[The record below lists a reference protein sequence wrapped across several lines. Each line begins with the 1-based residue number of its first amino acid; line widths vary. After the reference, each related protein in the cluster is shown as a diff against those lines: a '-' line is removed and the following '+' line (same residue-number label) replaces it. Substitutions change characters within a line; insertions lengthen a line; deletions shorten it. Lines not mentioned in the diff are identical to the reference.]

1 MSMDAS
7 RSMAA
12 VVIGSGVGGLST
24 GILLAKSGFTV
35 TVLEKNRHP
44 GGMMRGYTRRGL
56 ECPVGV
62 HYLGALGSGQIL
74 RRFFDFLGVS
84 SEMELE
90 RMGRTGVIDRYIFD
104 DLTFDLPE
112 GMDAYEKNLR
122 ATFPHEQPQITGIM
136 QLLRR
141 AEKHLNSLDFL
152 FSDQI
157 GFAQPEQFQAIGEIM
172 TRLGCSAALKAVLG
186 VPSGWI
192 GVPPDQCPAFYH
204 NMALASYLMS
214 SWRLKKGV
222 QMVDAFVRRLENL
235 GGRVVCGDGVESI
248 LVESRRVRGVRT
260 VSGIELE
267 TPVVVAAIHPKVLLA
282 MLPDRAVRP
291 LYRKRISGLKDTHGI
306 MCAHV
311 ELDASAHPEIS
322 HNIFRIDRDDN
333 GNIPDLRF
341 YQIRGQG
348 GKSVMS
354 ILTSGKAE
362 LWRKWENTR
371 TGRRG
376 RDYADAKEE
385 QARRLLLEAEK
396 IFGPLKGCRLLD
408 VYTPLTIRDWV
419 NSPNGSAYGV
429 VRSCDQLFSASLL
442 NRSSVEG
449 LFLAGQSV
457 MAPGVIGTVM
467 GSFQTAKFILG
478 VERFREE
485 IALPFQG

>member
-1 MSMDAS
+1 MAVSRPMD
-7 RSMAA
+7 A
-12 VVIGSGVGGLST
+12 VVIGSGAGGLST

-44 GGMMRGYTRRGL
+44 GGMIRGYTRQGL

-104 DLTFDLPE
+104 DFTFDLPE

-122 ATFPHEQPQITGIM
+122 ATFPNEQHQITGIM
-136 QLLRR
+136 QPLRQ

-152 FSDQI
+152 FSDPI

-172 TRLGCSAALKAVLG
+172 TRQGCSATLKAVLG

-222 QMVDAFVRRLENL
+222 QMVDAFVRRLESL

-248 LVESRRVRGVRT
+248 LVESRRVCGVKT
-260 VSGIELE
+260 VSGIEIE
-267 TPVVVAAIHPKVLLA
+267 APVVVAAIHPKVVLA
-282 MLPDRAVRP
+282 MLPDGEVRP

-306 MCAHV
+306 MCVHV

-348 GKSVMS
+348 PKSVMS

-362 LWRKWENTR
+362 LWRKWEGTR

-376 RDYADAKEE
+376 RDYADAKAE
-385 QARRLLLEAEK
+385 QARKLLQEAEK

-419 NSPNGSAYGV
+419 NSPDGSAYGV
-429 VRSCDQLFSASLL
+429 LRSCDQLFSASLL

-478 VERFREE
+478 AERFREE

>member
-1 MSMDAS
+1 MDLS
-7 RSMAA
+7 RPVDV

-24 GILLAKSGFTV
+24 AILLAKAGFAV

-44 GGMMRGYTRRGL
+44 GGMMRGYTRQGM

-84 SEMELE
+84 SEIAVE
-90 RMGRTGVIDRYIFD
+90 RMGRSGIIDRYIFD

-112 GMDAYEKNLR
+112 GMDAYENNLR
-122 ATFPHEQPQITGIM
+122 AAFPDEPHQITGIM
-136 QLLRR
+136 QHLRQ

-152 FSDQI
+152 FSDEI

-172 TRLGCSAALKAVLG
+172 TRLGCSAKLKGVLG

-214 SWRLKKGV
+214 SWRVKKGV
-222 QMVDAFVRRLENL
+222 TMVDAFVRRLEAL
-235 GGRVVCGDGVESI
+235 GGRVICGDGVESI
-248 LVESRRVRGVRT
+248 LVESRKVSGVRT
-260 VSGIELE
+260 VSGTEIEA
-267 TPVVVAAIHPKVLLA
+267 PVVVGAIHPKVVLA
-282 MLPDRAVRP
+282 MLPDEAVRP

-306 MCAHV
+306 MCVHAQ
-311 ELDASAHPEIS
+311 LDASAHPEIA
-322 HNIFRIDRDDN
+322 HNIFRIDRDEN
-333 GNIPDLRF
+333 GNIPDLRY
-341 YQIRGQG
+341 YQLRSQG
-348 GKSVMS
+348 KKSVMS

-362 LWRKWENTR
+362 IWRKWESTR
-371 TGRRG
+371 TGKRG
-376 RDYADAKEE
+376 RDYVEAKEE
-385 QARRLLLEAEK
+385 QAHNLLIEAGK

-419 NSPNGSAYGV
+419 NSPAGSAYGV
-429 VRSCDQLFSASLL
+429 LRSCDQLLSASLL

-467 GSFQTAKFILG
+467 GSFHTAKFILG
-478 VERFREE
+478 PERFRES
-485 IALPFQG
+485 IASSFQV